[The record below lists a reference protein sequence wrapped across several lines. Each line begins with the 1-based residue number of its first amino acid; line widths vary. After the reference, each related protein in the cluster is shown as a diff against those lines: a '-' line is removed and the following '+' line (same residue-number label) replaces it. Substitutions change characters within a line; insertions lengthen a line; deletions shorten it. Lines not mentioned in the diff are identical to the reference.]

1 MKNLSKLTLLV
12 ITYERPDFAMRCLSN
27 LSGQPCKVVVAD
39 GSKTSLD
46 KSFLEVLEE
55 NVEYHHLKEKGLL
68 ERCRF
73 LAEKTTT
80 KYSMLHGDDEFFLPS
95 SLESQIELLEKNEDY
110 IACIGQCMSFGLK
123 DNNVVS
129 EITYPELKDYEI
141 SGESPDRRLVYHM
154 QHYAPSLIYSVVRT
168 QLWKLAF
175 KLGARSD
182 KFSFWAGGE
191 ILVEMSLAYLGK
203 SKVINTL
210 GWLRSKENERIQ
222 GKGAHERHSSRFT
235 TWWES
240 AEMENERELFT
251 QLFAEKM
258 SEVDGRSVSKIKQET
273 HEGLKNYYGFSK
285 NYHSGRHWFN
295 RPKTTEGPMMALAK
309 KLMSSGVEVN
319 IGELEEVK
327 QIIMDFHSKPVAKA
341 G

>member
-1 MKNLSKLTLLV
+1 M
-12 ITYERPDFAMRCLSN
+12 TY

-73 LAEKTTT
+73 LAERTTT

-110 IACIGQCMSFGLK
+110 IACIGQCMSFELK
-123 DNNVVS
+123 DNDVVS

-154 QHYAPSLIYSVVRT
+154 QHYTPSLIYSIVRT
-168 QLWKLAF
+168 PHWKLAF
-175 KLGARSD
+175 ELGARSD
-182 KFSFWAGGE
+182 KFSFWAGAE
-191 ILVEMSLAYLGK
+191 ILVEMTLAYLGK

-258 SEVDGRSVSKIKQET
+258 SEVDRRSVSKIKQEA
-273 HEGLKNYYGFSK
+273 HEGLKSFYGFSK
-285 NYHSGRHWFN
+285 NYHAGRHWFN
-295 RPKTTEGPMMALAK
+295 RSESMEEPMTELAK

-319 IGELEEVK
+319 LEELQEIK
-327 QIIMDFHSKPVAKA
+327 QIIMDFHSKPVAKTS
-341 G
+341 